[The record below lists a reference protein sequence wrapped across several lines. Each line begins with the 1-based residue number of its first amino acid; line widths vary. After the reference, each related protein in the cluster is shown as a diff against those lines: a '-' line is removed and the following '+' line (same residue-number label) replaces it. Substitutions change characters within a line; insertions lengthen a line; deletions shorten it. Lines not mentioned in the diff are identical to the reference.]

1 MPMTMHRKLR
11 VTVVATLSIALLLGA
26 CSTNK
31 YLSRDSRSTGVLSND
46 TIQKHASA
54 GPLTIQSARVISSN
68 EEAFLSKLTMV
79 SQAQS
84 SIDAAY
90 YIFADDYT
98 SSAFAAELIA
108 AAQRGVRVRLL
119 LDYHATY
126 KDLDLFSMMEKH
138 GNTGQGSLQV
148 RFYNRPTR
156 NIVMDAAYITL
167 RCSVMTMNS
176 ETLCMDAKQAK
187 ITELFGA
194 ETIDGH
200 LAADIGIS
208 NLNVGA
214 SGLFLSGLYSKNPEL
229 MALAITQSDEAEER
243 PSSGNFAQISGEDV
257 QGLVKLAGIY
267 WKSRTG
273 NLFQRLVARI
283 KLAFVFAIYG
293 DVLDQM
299 YEAIAERLPIERRNL
314 AGAVRDWSYVTDY
327 MHQKLLLTDRRYM
340 QLGGRNIEDT
350 YNLSAATQHSGQ
362 LFDDTDVH
370 ADLAAGGESV
380 ESAFERLWNFRT
392 MVASVDEVRQHAPNE
407 FAANAAGISAARE
420 ACENVTGAKNDQLCF
435 EREFMAHAVLREKRE
450 ARRYDEM
457 MHRAEHFR
465 QQIYPLMSAQD
476 STTIRIDSDAQ
487 LFYVENI
494 PFSGDPDG
502 SLQGRTY
509 GARNGQEARS
519 GKRIHSLVLAALESV
534 CRTATAE
541 SPKRVIINNA
551 YFFPPS
557 NLIDM
562 LTKMLDGR
570 LDCRHVDVKILTHS
584 LASTDLA
591 VTNLFARHVMFAF
604 SDHIRSVGNQ
614 QKSASFSYFEIQR
627 APGPIK
633 YSLHSKVWVLGD
645 DLLVGSAN
653 TDIRSYMM
661 DANNAIMIRDSSHMV
676 QQYIAMVDQMLADP
690 IRTKNLSEY
699 YLTTPR
705 ERVIEEDLQAFRG
718 FLQAIGISEKL
729 SPAQLADVERRFV
742 DLLNLIYSLTRDGLE
757 GALGTPEAQD
767 RFDRIF
773 KLI

>member
-1 MPMTMHRKLR
+1 MTMHRRLR
-11 VTVVATLSIALLLGA
+11 VTLLATLSIALLLGA

-46 TIQKHASA
+46 TIQRHASA
-54 GPLTIQSARVISSN
+54 GPLTIRSARVISSN

-90 YIFADDYT
+90 YLFADDYT

-108 AAQRGVRVRLL
+108 AARRGVRVRLL

-156 NIVMDAAYITL
+156 NIIMDAAYITL
-167 RCSVMTMNS
+167 RCSDMTMNS
-176 ETLCMDAKQAK
+176 ETLCRDAKKAK
-187 ITELFGA
+187 ITELFGT
-194 ETIDGH
+194 EIIDGD

-229 MALAITQSDEAEER
+229 MALAITQSDAAEEQ
-243 PSSGNFAQISGEDV
+243 PSSGNLADISGEDV

-273 NLFQRLVARI
+273 NLFQQLVAKI

-299 YEAIAERLPIERRNL
+299 YGAIAERLPIERRDL
-314 AGAVRDWSYVTDY
+314 AEAVRDWSYVTDY

-340 QLGGRNIEDT
+340 QLGGRNMEDT
-350 YNLSAATQHSGQ
+350 YNLSAATQDSGQ
-362 LFDDTDVH
+362 LFVDTDVH
-370 ADLAAGGESV
+370 AELATGGESV
-380 ESAFERLWNFRT
+380 EFAFERMWNFRT

-407 FAANAAGISAARE
+407 FASNAAGISAARE
-420 ACENVTGAKNDQLCF
+420 ACENVTGAENDQICF
-435 EREFMAHAVLREKRE
+435 EREFIAHAVLREERE

-465 QQIYPLMSAQD
+465 QQIYPLMGAQD

-502 SLQGRTY
+502 PLQGRTY

-557 NLIDM
+557 NLVDM

-570 LDCRHVDVKILTHS
+570 LDCRHVDVTILTNS
-584 LASTDLA
+584 LESTDLA

-604 SDHIRSVGNQ
+604 SDHIRSVRDQ
-614 QKSASFSYFEIQR
+614 QKAASFSYFEIQR
-627 APGPIK
+627 VPGPIK
-633 YSLHSKVWVLGD
+633 FSLHSKVWVLGD

-653 TDIRSYMM
+653 ADIRSFMM
-661 DANNAIMIRDSSHMV
+661 DANNAIMIRDSTDMV

-690 IRTKNLSEY
+690 VRTKNLSEY
-699 YLTTPR
+699 YLTTAR
-705 ERVIEEDLQAFRG
+705 EQVIEEDLQAFRG
-718 FLQAIGISEKL
+718 FLQAFGISEKL
-729 SPAQLADVERRFV
+729 SPEQLAEVERRFV

-757 GALGTPEAQD
+757 GALGTPKAQD
-767 RFDRIF
+767 RFNRIF

>member
-1 MPMTMHRKLR
+1 M
-11 VTVVATLSIALLLGA
+11 VATLSIALLLGA

-79 SQAQS
+79 SQAQT

-420 ACENVTGAKNDQLCF
+420 ACENVTGAKNDQFCF

-509 GARNGQEARS
+509 GARNGHEARS

-557 NLIDM
+557 NLVDM

-570 LDCRHVDVKILTHS
+570 LDCRHVDVKILTNS

-729 SPAQLADVERRFV
+729 SPAQLAEVERRFV
-742 DLLNLIYSLTRDGLE
+742 GLLNLIYSLTRDGLE

>member
-1 MPMTMHRKLR
+1 MTMHRRPAVAVL
-11 VTVVATLSIALLLGA
+11 ATLSISLLLGA

-31 YLSRDSRSTGVLSND
+31 YLSRDSRSTGILSND
-46 TIQKHASA
+46 TLQKHASA

-79 SQAQS
+79 SQAQA

-108 AAQRGVRVRLL
+108 AARRGVRVRLL
-119 LDYHATY
+119 LDYHANY

-167 RCSVMTMNS
+167 RCIDTPVNS
-176 ETLCMDAKQAK
+176 GTPCKDAKQAK

-214 SGLFLSGLYSKNPEL
+214 SGLFLSGLYSKNPGL
-229 MALAITQSDEAEER
+229 MALALTQSDETKEQ
-243 PSSGNFAQISGEDV
+243 PSSVNLAEVSGEDIK
-257 QGLVKLAGIY
+257 GLVKLAGIY

-273 NLFQRLVARI
+273 NVFQQLVAKI

-299 YEAIAERLPIERRNL
+299 YEAIAERLPIERRDL
-314 AGAVRDWSYVTDY
+314 AEAVRDWNYVTDY

-340 QLGGRNIEDT
+340 QLGGRNMEDT
-350 YNLSAATQHSGQ
+350 YNLSPATQHSGQ

-370 ADLAAGGESV
+370 ADLASGAESV
-380 ESAFERLWNFRT
+380 EFAFERLWNFRT

-407 FAANAAGISAARE
+407 LASNAAGISAARE
-420 ACENVTGAKNDQLCF
+420 ACENVTDGENDQFCF
-435 EREFMAHAVLREKRE
+435 EREFITHAVLREDRE

-476 STTIRIDSDAQ
+476 SSTIRIDADAQ
-487 LFYVENI
+487 LFYIENI
-494 PFSGDPDG
+494 PFGGDPDG
-502 SLQGRTY
+502 PLQGRTY
-509 GARNGQEARS
+509 GARNGQEAQS

-534 CRTATAE
+534 CRTATAD
-541 SPKRVIINNA
+541 SPKRVIIHNA

-557 NLIDM
+557 NLVDM

-570 LDCRHVDVKILTHS
+570 LDCRHVDLKILTNS
-584 LASTDLA
+584 LESTDLA

-604 SDHIRSVGNQ
+604 SDHIRNVRDQ

-633 YSLHSKVWVLGD
+633 HSLHSKVWVLGD

-653 TDIRSYMM
+653 ADIRSYMM
-661 DANNAIMIRDSSHMV
+661 DANNAMMIRDSTDMV
-676 QQYIAMVDQMLADP
+676 QQYTAMVDQILADP

-705 ERVIEEDLQAFRG
+705 EQVIEEDLQAFRG
-718 FLQAIGISEKL
+718 FLQAIGINEKL
-729 SPAQLADVERRFV
+729 SPEQLAEVERRFV

-767 RFDRIF
+767 RFNRIF